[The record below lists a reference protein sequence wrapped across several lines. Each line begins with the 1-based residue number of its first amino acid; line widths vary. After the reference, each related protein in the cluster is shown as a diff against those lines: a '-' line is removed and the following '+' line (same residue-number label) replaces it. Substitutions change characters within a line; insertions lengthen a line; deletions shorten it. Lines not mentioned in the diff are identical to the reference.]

1 MKGRSSKN
9 GMRYKCRLMVGYIR
23 RIVGYNTDKHKDESH
38 FHKTGEKTSIDVKRF
53 LADNYLF
60 FGDLC
65 PLRKASSSEVSSSNS
80 T

>member
-38 FHKTGEKTSIDVKRF
+38 FHKIGKR
-53 LADNYLF
+53 LQLM
-60 FGDLC
+60 
-65 PLRKASSSEVSSSNS
+65 
-80 T
+80 